1 MFDITFIGKL
11 VATIASTG
19 AFLALLGVLGAAAYV
34 LAIATTAI
42 ERLPSKGAIVVQG
55 QTNHASSLSWTS
67 GTIVGLLTFVAAL
80 AMLRVEGWF
89 ATIVFSAALGFLA
102 RSFVALTAVLGDRA
116 VERLLRHRAARAQEL
131 TQWRAQKAAEFQETN
146 RQRLQ
151 GADLSA
157 EVAHGDQAVGKLREG
172 LGALE
177 TTRAALA
184 DKLKAALNAGG
195 NVSLVADMARM
206 RDDLDVRIDL
216 GKRVLSSA
224 EAAVA
229 KLAYAVPVK
238 RLLRLRPVEI
248 SGLDPKI
255 PGNYAKRVESAV
267 EAMDAYLVVIG
278 QTKEEIEQMAVRRP
292 VVEPAEGESLPVK
305 ARREIEAIE
314 SAYKAM
320 RERADLVR
328 LGLRAREGMARV
340 ANAAGQVAVPA
351 EGQTDERDV
360 HLLLDD
366 VARANQM
373 ATDEFIGGDEHV
385 RALATTLARG
395 AKALSGGDRAS
406 LGEVVEALQ
415 SMG

>member
-1 MFDITFIGKL
+1 MIDILFLGKL
-11 VATIASTG
+11 VATCASTA
-19 AFLALLGVLGAAAYV
+19 AFLALLGVVGAAAYV

-42 ERLPSKGAIVVQG
+42 ERLPGKNALVVHHGAAPRSG
-55 QTNHASSLSWTS
+55 FSWTL
-67 GTIVGLLTFVAAL
+67 GTVAALLTFVFSLAL
-80 AMLRVEGWF
+80 VRVEGWF
-89 ATIVFSAALGFLA
+89 ATILFSGMLAVLA
-102 RSFVALTAVLGDRA
+102 RSSVALAAVLGGRTLARLGHYRATRAQDLVQWREQKA
-116 VERLLRHRAARAQEL
+116 VELQES
-131 TQWRAQKAAEFQETN
+131 N
-146 RQRLQ
+146 RKRLQ
-151 GADLSA
+151 GEDLSA
-157 EVAHGDQAVGKLREG
+157 EVARADQSVGKLREA

-177 TTRAALA
+177 STRVALA
-184 DKLKAALNAGG
+184 DKLKAALDAGG

-216 GKRVLSSA
+216 GKRVLAAA

-229 KLAYAVPVK
+229 KLAYAAPVK

-248 SGLDPKI
+248 SGLDPKV

-267 EAMDAYLVVIG
+267 GAMDAYLVVIG

-292 VVEPAEGESLPVK
+292 VVEPVEGESLSAK

-328 LGLRAREGMARV
+328 LGLRAREGMAHV
-340 ANAAGQVAVPA
+340 ANAAGQVSVHA

-373 ATDEFIGGDEHV
+373 ATDDFIGGDEHV